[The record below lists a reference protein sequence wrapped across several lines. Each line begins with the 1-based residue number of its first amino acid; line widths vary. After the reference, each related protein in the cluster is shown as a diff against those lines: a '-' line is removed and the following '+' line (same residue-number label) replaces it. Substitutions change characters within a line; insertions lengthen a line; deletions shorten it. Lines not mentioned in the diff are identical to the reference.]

1 MARSDFRSGEKLSLR
16 WRGPKRVV
24 KAVNDYIY
32 QVEDLRDGTLE
43 EAHISSLTSYQD
55 PSLDT
60 EAIMSH
66 VITSETGM
74 VVKRLLK
81 LVDTDDGLKVQVRWR
96 GLPDSEDTLEPL
108 LQIYE
113 DVPDLLMKL
122 LRRKNAPSDLD
133 ERAQRELHL

>member
-1 MARSDFRSGEKLSLR
+1 MARSDFRSGEKLSLQ

-24 KAVNDYIY
+24 KAINDYVY

-43 EAHISSLTSYQD
+43 EAHISRLNFYHD

-74 VVKRLLK
+74 VVQGLLK

-122 LRRKNAPSDLD
+122 LRRKNAPWDLV